1 MLKAYAM
8 ALVLSTA
15 TPVADKPADGAKS
28 PIQPSQETTQA
39 LRPGTIRI

>member
-15 TPVADKPADGAKS
+15 APVADKAADGAKS
-28 PIQPSQETTQA
+28 PLKETTQTTQWFKPRSIK
-39 LRPGTIRI
+39 L